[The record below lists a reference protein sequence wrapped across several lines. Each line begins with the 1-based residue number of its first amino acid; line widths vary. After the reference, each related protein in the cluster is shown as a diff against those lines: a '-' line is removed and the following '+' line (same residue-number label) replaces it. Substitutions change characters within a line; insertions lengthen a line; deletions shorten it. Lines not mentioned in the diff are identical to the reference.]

1 MSSKHKEVKALRR
14 NMGASKRN
22 SSSVMFVWNG
32 LRQRVSLIKKIVL
45 SNSKFSA
52 AALNSISGTS
62 GGKDIGYIRQQHH
75 QVVAVTLTLYISCAR
90 LPTQPTPPHIL
101 TSKQHRQ
108 QQRLQQQQQLQ
119 HQQLL
124 WSSVHWV
131 PAATAPAAVVWLS
144 PVSGKVC

>member
-1 MSSKHKEVKALRR
+1 MSL
-14 NMGASKRN
+14 
-22 SSSVMFVWNG
+22 F
-32 LRQRVSLIKKIVL
+32 KKIVL

-90 LPTQPTPPHIL
+90 LPTPTQPPPPHIL

-131 PAATAPAAVVWLS
+131 PAAAAPVLGSGKVPAAVTAVAAVAEAAAAAATVHVHLNHRL
-144 PVSGKVC
+144 CHRH